1 MRWGDIRK
9 GITAPCK
16 DCPDRHINCHS
27 SCERYAEYK
36 KKNNEQREKDYKER
50 LVTMQLYEME
60 QERKRKST
68 FSKRP
73 SSLKHGRKKK

>member
-1 MRWGDIRK
+1 MSIR
-9 GITAPCK
+9 GVYAPCK

-27 SCERYAEYK
+27 SCEKYGEYQ
-36 KKNNEQREKDYKER
+36 KKNNEQRDKDYKER

-68 FSKRP
+68 ISKRP
-73 SSLKHGRKKK
+73 NSLKHGRKKK